1 MSWEFF
7 SKGEGTLVRA
17 TTKKKDVGE
26 YRLRKILPQEG
37 PCLRLP
43 HS

>member
-1 MSWEFF
+1 MSWKFF
-7 SKGEGTLVRA
+7 SKEEGKLVRA
-17 TTKKKDVGE
+17 TNKDVGE